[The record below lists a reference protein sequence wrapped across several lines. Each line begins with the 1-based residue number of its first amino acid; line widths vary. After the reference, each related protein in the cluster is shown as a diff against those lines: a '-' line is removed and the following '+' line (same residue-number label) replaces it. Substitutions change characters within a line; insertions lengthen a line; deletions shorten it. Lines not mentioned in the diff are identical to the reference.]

1 VKARGDDVSLPTTP
15 SWGRHSERPT
25 G

>member
-15 SWGRHSERPT
+15 SRGRHSERPT